1 MATTKYPVLQASIIE
16 GLSRVLGDTGNG
28 LTGSEIGGLL
38 GQVWIDD
45 IDSTN
50 TKWRRLFNAF
60 AYNQN
65 QHQSSNQILA
75 FIQIALAP
83 GRNIHDR
90 AKYDS
95 LRNGVNEV
103 LSLVGLEIAE
113 TGKFRI
119 VEVATT
125 ISEAKGRVNN
135 LRAALTLRG
144 VHERIF
150 LYCKEELL
158 AENYFHS
165 VFESAKS
172 VFERIR
178 EISGL
183 DSEGY
188 KLIDATI
195 SSDTPMIIINNFA
208 SESER
213 NEQTG
218 FANLLKGFYSMF
230 RNPTAHSPKIKWEI
244 KECDALD
251 IMSLASYFHRRLDNC
266 HRIR

>member
-1 MATTKYPVLQASIIE
+1 MATTKHPFLQASIIE

-28 LTGSEIGGLL
+28 LTGSEIEGLL
-38 GQVWIDD
+38 LRASIEDVNSAD
-45 IDSTN
+45 

-60 AYNQN
+60 AANQN
-65 QHQSSNQILA
+65 QRQCSNQILA
-75 FIQIALAP
+75 FIQNALAP
-83 GRNIHDR
+83 GRNLNDR
-90 AKYDS
+90 AKYNF

-103 LSLVGLEIAE
+103 LALVGLEMLE
-113 TGKFRI
+113 TGKFRK

-125 ISEAKGRVNN
+125 ISEAKGRANN
-135 LRAALTLRG
+135 LRSALTLRG
-144 VHERIF
+144 AHDRIF
-150 LYCKEELL
+150 MYCKEELL
-158 AENYFHS
+158 AENYFHA
-165 VFESAKS
+165 VLESAKS
-172 VFERIR
+172 VFERMR
-178 EISGL
+178 EISEL
-183 DSEGY
+183 DLEGY

-195 SSDTPMIIINNFA
+195 SSDSPMIIINNFT

-230 RNPTAHSPKIKWEI
+230 RNPTAHSPKIKWEM

-251 IMSLASYFHRRLDNC
+251 IMSLASYFHRRLDNS